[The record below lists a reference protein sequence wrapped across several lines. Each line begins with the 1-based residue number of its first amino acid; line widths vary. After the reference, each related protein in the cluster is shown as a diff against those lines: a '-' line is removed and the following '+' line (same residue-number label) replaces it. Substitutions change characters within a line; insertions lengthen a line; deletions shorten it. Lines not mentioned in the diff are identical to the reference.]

1 MPALE
6 SFPEIGMMSA
16 TFPGP
21 VASVGSG
28 GGVTVRG
35 AAAAGGGAGAEALV
49 GTLVR
54 AGSSGGV
61 PTTEHAAR
69 TAIGA
74 AAAIQ
79 RRTHRAS
86 SMGCATFRAW
96 AGCPFEP
103 PPQMAKAWGSIVKK
117 PMGRLDVVATP
128 IGNLSDLSA
137 RAREALAAADVIA
150 AEDTRHTLCLLRS
163 IGVAKPLV
171 SLHAH
176 NESRRAPE
184 FLARL
189 EAGAVVAL
197 VSDAGTPLLSDPGLE
212 LVRQAV
218 AAGFEVRCIPGPSAI
233 TAALAVAGLAT
244 ERFCFE
250 GFLPARARER
260 QSALAGLAGETRT
273 LVFFEAPHRI
283 AESLADLAAAF
294 GAARPAVVAREL
306 TKLHESLYRGTL
318 AELAARALAEENF
331 QRGEIT
337 LVVQGATSA
346 AAGVDPQLL
355 KRTVALLLKELPPGK
370 AAALAAQLTGA
381 RRSEAYAIAMQVA
394 HK

>member
-1 MPALE
+1 
-6 SFPEIGMMSA
+6 
-16 TFPGP
+16 
-21 VASVGSG
+21 
-28 GGVTVRG
+28 
-35 AAAAGGGAGAEALV
+35 
-49 GTLVR
+49 
-54 AGSSGGV
+54 
-61 PTTEHAAR
+61 
-69 TAIGA
+69 
-74 AAAIQ
+74 
-79 RRTHRAS
+79 
-86 SMGCATFRAW
+86 
-96 AGCPFEP
+96 
-103 PPQMAKAWGSIVKK
+103 
-117 PMGRLDVVATP
+117 MGRLDVVATP